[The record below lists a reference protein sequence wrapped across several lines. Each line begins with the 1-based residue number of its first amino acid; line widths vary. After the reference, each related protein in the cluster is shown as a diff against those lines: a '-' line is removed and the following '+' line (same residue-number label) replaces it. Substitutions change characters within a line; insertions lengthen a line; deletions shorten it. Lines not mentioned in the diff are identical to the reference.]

1 MRRSAR
7 QRLFAEPGL
16 DFAHAGRMASAEGA
30 AIAAS
35 MLIFRTR
42 PEFRACGPNG
52 RHGRSGGRCVN
63 VYLPNQAWISR
74 MRVIWPARRE
84 RQTARQRLFAEPGLN
99 FAHAGHLAS
108 VEGAAITASMPICRT
123 RSEFR
128 ACGPSGRRGR
138 GSGRCNGRTA
148 RSRTRSFSAPDSAR
162 ARACRPDGSGR
173 NTC

>member
-1 MRRSAR
+1 MRQTAR

-35 MLIFRTR
+35 MLICRTR
-42 PEFRACGPNG
+42 LGFRACGSSGQRGESG
-52 RHGRSGGRCVN
+52 RQRVN
-63 VYLPNQAWISR
+63 AYLPNQAWISR
-74 MRVIWPARRE
+74 MRAEWPTRKKRRSL
-84 RQTARQRLFAEPGLN
+84 RQRLFAEPGLD

-123 RSEFR
+123 RSGFR
-128 ACGPSGRRGR
+128 ACEPSGRRGR

-148 RSRTRSFSAPDSAR
+148 RSRTRSFPASDSAR
-162 ARACRPDGSGR
+162 ARARRPDGSGR